1 VSSSLSF
8 RWAGA
13 SSDHLVVHGHS
24 YLLLDFNFHVFID
37 WHSICYLDKG
47 WGAVILIL
55 SLGSCVDLELG
66 KVSED
71 LAHCGAGENKVP
83 DQSAVEQLGA
93 NTERA

>member
-1 VSSSLSF
+1 MSF
-8 RWAGA
+8 GWAVAG
-13 SSDHLVVHGHS
+13 SNDLIVHGHS
-24 YLLLDFNFHVFID
+24 CLLLDFDFHVFID
-37 WHSICYLDKG
+37 CHSSCLDRG

-71 LAHCGAGENKVP
+71 LTHCGAGEDKVL

-93 NTERA
+93 NAERA